1 MNPRSYSSCSRADRV
16 REPRS
21 EVSSWTS
28 RTPLGIMKMTF
39 QRTLGHMRIH
49 AAKAIDMTE
58 EMIENARRSVTLE
71 HVQPIK

>member
-1 MNPRSYSSCSRADRV
+1 
-16 REPRS
+16 
-21 EVSSWTS
+21 
-28 RTPLGIMKMTF
+28 MTF